1 MLAKKIDKTRPS
13 GFTAGFTTGFTL
25 VELMV
30 AVALLGI
37 LATLGIP
44 SFQTWIQNT
53 RIRTATE
60 SIQNGLQ
67 KARAEAVKRNTPVQF
82 VLDGDNSAWTVSC
95 VTAALCADLT
105 GGVVETRAV
114 SEGSSTDITVV
125 TDSADIVVF
134 NNLGTVNAAPVPF
147 TQIDIDNTALAT
159 GSRPLRITLGVG
171 GNTRMCDPY
180 SGLSASDPRKCP

>member
-1 MLAKKIDKTRPS
+1 MLVAVKKVGGTNS
-13 GFTAGFTTGFTL
+13 NGFTL

-30 AVALLGI
+30 TVTLVII

-53 RIRTATE
+53 KIRTAAE

-82 VLDGDNSAWTVSC
+82 VLDGSNSAWTVSC
-95 VTAALCADLT
+95 VTAALCADLLD
-105 GGVVETRAV
+105 GVVEARSAND
-114 SEGSSTDITVV
+114 GSSTKIVV
-125 TDSADIVVF
+125 STTPAISDTVVF
-134 NNLGTVNAAPVPF
+134 NSLGGVSKAPVPF
-147 TQIDIDNTALAT
+147 TQIDIDNSALST
-159 GSRPLRITLGVG
+159 GNRPLRVTLGVG

-180 SGLSASDPRKCP
+180 SGLSATDPRKCL